1 MIHYIFIL
9 QDSGRRAYNRC
20 MAKGNT
26 GVYETTK
33 KDGSTYYRAS
43 ITCRRRHISL
53 GSYDTHEEAHRA
65 YIQARLLLHDRS
77 VGVLDYHAPSALPF
91 EKWVSLINFRDNGLY
106 ISNPVYI
113 MRKMFYYYL
122 NPDEILKFDAD
133 ELFYYSSHKIQ
144 RRGNHYFAADYGMQ
158 VNILNRYGIRSYAVE
173 GRDYF
178 FVNGDVLDFRSSNLN
193 IVNRYVGVTKEVH
206 RGKTVYRTRIH
217 IRGNY
222 IVGDYDSEEKAAA
235 AYNVA
240 ADLLNKLGCKKNYPR
255 NYIESLSEAEYKEL
269 CKDLPLSPKLYE
281 LKF

>member
-1 MIHYIFIL
+1 MRKVCRI
-9 QDSGRRAYNRC
+9 DYNIY
-20 MAKGNT
+20 MATGSS
-26 GVYETTK
+26 GVYTTTK

-43 ITCRRRHISL
+43 ITYRTRHISL
-53 GSYDTHEEAHRA
+53 GSYDTEEGAHRA
-65 YIQARLLLHDRS
+65 YIQARLLLHDTT
-77 VGVLDYHAPSALPF
+77 VGVLDFHDPSALPF

-106 ISNPVYI
+106 IANPIYI

-144 RRGNHYFAADYGMQ
+144 RRGAHYFAADYGMQ

-178 FVNGDVLDFRSSNLN
+178 FLNGDILDFRSSNLN
-193 IVNRYVGVTKEVH
+193 IVNRYIGVTKEVH

-222 IVGDYDSEEKAAA
+222 IVGDYDTEEKAAA
-235 AYNVA
+235 AYNAA
-240 ADLLNKLGCKKNYPR
+240 ADLLEKAGCKKNYPR
-255 NYIESLSEAEYKEL
+255 NYIENLSENEYSEL
-269 CKDLPLSPKLYE
+269 CKTLVLSPKLYE
-281 LKF
+281 LKFL

>member
-1 MIHYIFIL
+1 
-9 QDSGRRAYNRC
+9 
-20 MAKGNT
+20 MAGGT
-26 GVYETTK
+26 SGVYKTTK

-43 ITCRRRHISL
+43 ITYRTRHISL
-53 GSYDTHEEAHRA
+53 GSYDTDEAAHRA
-65 YIQARLLLHDRS
+65 YIQARLLLNDTG

-106 ISNPVYI
+106 IANPIYI

-144 RRGNHYFAADYGMQ
+144 RRGTHYFVADYGMQ

-178 FVNGDVLDFRSSNLN
+178 FINGDLLDFRISNLH
-193 IVNRYVGVTKEVH
+193 IVNRYIGVTKEVH
-206 RGKTVYRTRIH
+206 HGRTVYRTRIH

-222 IVGDYDSEEKAAA
+222 IVGDYDTEEKAAA
-235 AYNVA
+235 AYNIA
-240 ADLLNKLGCKKNYPR
+240 ADLLEKAGCKKNYPR
-255 NYIESLSEAEYKEL
+255 NYIEALSENEYAMLCQSLVVSKKLCEL
-269 CKDLPLSPKLYE
+269 RFPSEP
-281 LKF
+281 